1 MELQN
6 NWYVYRHIRLDKNE
20 PFYIG
25 IGCRK
30 DFKRAYD
37 KGKRRSL
44 LWNKIVNKTN
54 YDVEIIFEDVSK
66 SFACEKEIELILLYG
81 RKDLKNGSLVNLT
94 IGGEAPPVMF
104 GDKNIMKQQKYKDII
119 SYKMTGRIMSKE
131 TKLKISLSLKNKNI
145 KPPSQKGIK
154 RTKKSILLQIEKTKG
169 EKSVKAKKVIDTK
182 SGKIW
187 GCAKDCALDNE
198 LKYSTLINKL
208 NGFRK
213 NNTTYEYFY
222 DK

>member
-1 MELQN
+1 MQLQN

-30 DFKRAYD
+30 NFERAYD
-37 KGKRRSL
+37 KGKRRSFF
-44 LWNKIVNKTN
+44 WNKVVSKTE
-54 YDVEIIFEDVSK
+54 YSVEILFEEVSK
-66 SFACEKEIELILLYG
+66 SFACQKEIELISLYG

-94 IGGEAPPVMF
+94 IGGESGPIMS

-119 SYKMTGRIMSKE
+119 SYKMTNRIISAE
-131 TKLKISLSLKNKNI
+131 TKLKMSLSKINNNI
-145 KPPSQKGIK
+145 KPPSQKGVK
-154 RTKKSILLQIEKTKG
+154 RTEKSILLQIEKIKG

-187 GCAKDCALDNE
+187 GCAKDCALENE
-198 LKYSTLINKL
+198 LKYSTFINKL

-213 NNTTYEYFY
+213 NNTIYTYL
-222 DK
+222 